1 MMKLAN
7 KSHSRACA
15 RCHNANL
22 LSAKASPQLVRRVKQ
37 AAKLSSLNVSSL
49 VRHGVIRLCE
59 EIERDG
65 FLTIRVQE
73 SAASYSM
80 TESAEV
86 PASEPQSPRRGSR
99 KSEKREA
106 RP

>member
-1 MMKLAN
+1 MFN
-7 KSHSRACA
+7 
-15 RCHNANL
+15 NANM

-65 FLTIRVQE
+65 FLTIRAEE
-73 SAASYSM
+73 SAASYSV
-80 TESAEV
+80 TESPEV
-86 PASEPQSPRRGSR
+86 PASNSKSQRRASR
-99 KSEKREA
+99 KSEKKQG
-106 RP
+106 RPS